1 MSDPKHGSGRRELL
15 EAWRN
20 EPLEE
25 SPRNIADAD
34 RHIQQVAIALRGVA
48 ARRRRRAQFSRIA
61 AGLAVAA
68 AIAGIFV
75 ATRRAGDVDHAAER
89 MAPAAQRT
97 EPAEPGAQRTE
108 QAEHAARVVLSNG
121 TLRLTSASGATLP
134 ENAPL
139 GAGTELETAEGAA
152 EIVFSSGS
160 RTLISKRAAL
170 SIAEAGAAGREA
182 IRVARGRVDVEVP
195 EGVASR
201 VFSVRTPNAVVVVHG
216 TRFSVD
222 VDPRSPR
229 APTRVAVTRGVVTVT
244 SGDEEVRLT
253 AGQEWPDD
261 GASAAPEPTAPRRA
275 VKHRASPKRAAREAP
290 DPPPRGDSS
299 LPEENRW
306 FAVAMTK
313 KKDGE
318 LASALSDVEAFI
330 VRYPDSVL
338 LQEARVERFRLLHRL
353 GRAREAARRA
363 REYLGDY
370 RDGYARDEAREIA
383 LEQP

>member
-1 MSDPKHGSGRRELL
+1 MSDPKRGVGRRALL

-20 EPLEE
+20 EQLEE
-25 SPRNIADAD
+25 SPRNIGDAD
-34 RHIQQVAIALRGVA
+34 RHVRHVAAALRSVA
-48 ARRRRRAQFSRIA
+48 ARRRRRAQVTRVA

-68 AIAGIFV
+68 AVVGIFI
-75 ATRRAGDVDHAAER
+75 ATRRGGDEQAAER
-89 MAPAAQRT
+89 TDAAAQRVERARQT
-97 EPAEPGAQRTE
+97 TQPTE
-108 QAEHAARVVLSNG
+108 QAEHAARVVLSDG
-121 TLRLTSASGATLP
+121 GLRLTSASGAALP
-134 ENAPL
+134 KDAVL
-139 GAGTELETAEGAA
+139 GAGTELETSGGAA
-152 EIVFSSGS
+152 EIVFASGS
-160 RTLISKRAAL
+160 RTHISKRAAL
-170 SIAEAGAAGREA
+170 SIAEAGRSGREA
-182 IRVARGRVDVEVP
+182 IQVARGRVDVEVP

-216 TRFSVD
+216 TRFSVE
-222 VDPRSPR
+222 VDPRSAR

-244 SGDEEVRLT
+244 SGSEEIRLT
-253 AGQEWPDD
+253 AGQEWPD
-261 GASAAPEPTAPRRA
+261 GAASVVPEPTASQRP
-275 VKHRASPKRAAREAP
+275 VKHRAPPRRAARDTPASP
-290 DPPPRGDSS
+290 ALDDSS
-299 LPEENRW
+299 LSEENRM
-306 FAVAMTK
+306 FAIAMTK